1 MKELI
6 EEKTIT
12 TFEDVLNEYK
22 PGTRRG
28 FTRMF
33 QNFEKFCQENYDGN
47 TEEMVRKLLEK
58 ESMVKTVIQK
68 WINYNHEL
76 SASTVKVWLSYLK
89 TYLVHREIEYPKTGL
104 KLRSLIKEEKYGLSI
119 DDIQKILN
127 VAGNDMR
134 LRIMVQLTSGMR
146 RGEMHKLKRKDFHIG
161 KRIMIKIP
169 AIIAKFNKGRTTF
182 VTSEVSASLASRLQ
196 KLQPNDLVFGNNK
209 ILEENIGDSYE
220 QNLIR
225 YLHKIG
231 LDFRYD
237 STNYH
242 QINTH
247 SFRAYFITK
256 ISRRDPNLA
265 KKWAGQEVYMGQYDR
280 LSDEEKLEL
289 YIKFESDLY
298 IFKTKPESDE
308 IQELRKRLDQFEAV
322 KKEED
327 RMDKETAELDKKD
340 PAMAKK
346 IKDLINLQLEKIV
359 AKERKASR
367 TL

>member
-1 MKELI
+1 MIELKRESTI
-6 EEKTIT
+6 KT
-12 TFEDVLNEYK
+12 FDQVLIAFK

-28 FTRMF
+28 YTRMF
-33 QNFEKFCQENYDGN
+33 KNFEKFCQGEGGN
-47 TEEMVRKLLEK
+47 MEEMVRKLSK
-58 ESMVKTVIQK
+58 EDELMVGDVLQK
-68 WINYNHEL
+68 WINFNNAL
-76 SASTVKVWLSYLK
+76 APSTVRVWSSYLK
-89 TYLVHREIEYPKTGL
+89 TYLIYRNVNYPKTRL
-104 KLRSLIKEEKYGLSI
+104 KLRALIKEEKYGLSL

-134 LRIMVQLTSGMR
+134 VRIMTQLTSGMR

-182 VTSEVSASLASRLQ
+182 VSSEVSSLLINRLS
-196 KLQPNDLVFGNNK
+196 KLKPNDLVFGNEN

-220 QNLIR
+220 QNLTR
-225 YLHKIG
+225 YLKKTG

-289 YIKFESDLY
+289 YIKFESDLF
-298 IFKTKPESDE
+298 IFKAKPESDE
-308 IQELRKRLDQFEAV
+308 IQDLRKRIDKFEA
-322 KKEED
+322 KQAEED
-327 RMDKETAELDKKD
+327 RIDREADELDMKD
-340 PAMAKK
+340 PEIGRK
-346 IKDLINLQLEKIV
+346 IKDLINQQVENILEKEN
-359 AKERKASR
+359 KTHQK
-367 TL
+367 